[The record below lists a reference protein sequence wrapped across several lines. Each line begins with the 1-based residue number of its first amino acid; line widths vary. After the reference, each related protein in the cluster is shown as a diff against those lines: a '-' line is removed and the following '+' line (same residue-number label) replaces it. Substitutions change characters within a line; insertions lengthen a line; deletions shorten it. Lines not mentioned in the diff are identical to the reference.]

1 MVPAL
6 RLVVLY
12 LAVSLVGSAFLG
24 ESTLH
29 PGRTHTAEI
38 AHHTAETL
46 NAANT
51 PIDVSIQSN
60 DGATLRAWFLRPS
73 EPSADTVLLLHGLG
87 DNRAGML
94 GYAQLLLRHHYSVL
108 LPDARA
114 HGLSDGLL
122 ATFGLLESDDIHR
135 WAEWLHNQEDQ
146 QEVRKTPQQK
156 SPCIFAFGAS
166 MGAAQ
171 VLQSL
176 ATHSDFCAIV
186 AESPFASFREIGY
199 DRMGQQF
206 HTGPWVGRTLLR
218 PLVEFTL
225 LYVRARYKLDM
236 DTISPEEA
244 VAHTG
249 IPVLL
254 IHGAID
260 SNIPLRHSEQ
270 IFASSHAQ
278 KDLNHLDL
286 WVVPG
291 ADHLGA
297 YGQQPAEFERRVTTW
312 FENHGNAPDG
322 LKRSQ
327 EDLSFRTQ

>member
-1 MVPAL
+1 MIPAL

-12 LAVSLVGSAFLG
+12 LGVSLIGSAFLG

-29 PGRTHTAEI
+29 PARTHTNEVARH
-38 AHHTAETL
+38 AAETL

-60 DGATLRAWFLRPS
+60 DGTTLRGWFLRPS
-73 EPSADTVLLLHGLG
+73 QPNADTVLLLHGLG

-94 GYAQLLLRHHYSVL
+94 GYAELLLRHHYSVL

-114 HGLSDGLL
+114 HGASDGPL

-135 WAEWLHNQEDQ
+135 WAEWLRNQEDQ
-146 QEVRKTPQQK
+146 QEVRKIAQQKTAQQK

-171 VLQSL
+171 ILQSL
-176 ATHSDFCAIV
+176 SAHSDFCAVV

-206 HTGPWVGRTLLR
+206 GTGPWVGRTLLR

-225 LYVRARYKLDM
+225 LYARARYKLDM

-244 VAHTG
+244 VAHTTV
-249 IPVLL
+249 PVLL

-270 IFASSHAQ
+270 IFARSHEQ
-278 KDLNHLDL
+278 KDTNHLDF
-286 WVVPG
+286 WVVPK
-291 ADHLGA
+291 AEHLGA
-297 YGQQPAEFERRVTTW
+297 FGQEPAEFERRLTTW
-312 FENHGNAPDG
+312 FENH
-322 LKRSQ
+322 RSH
-327 EDLSFRTQ
+327 T

>member
-1 MVPAL
+1 MIPAL

-29 PGRTHTAEI
+29 PARTHTTEI
-38 AHHTAETL
+38 ARHTAETL

-73 EPSADTVLLLHGLG
+73 KPSADTVLLLHGLG

-94 GYAQLLLRHHYSVL
+94 GYAELLLRHHYSVL

-114 HGLSDGLL
+114 HGLSDGPL

-135 WAEWLHNQEDQ
+135 WAEWLHN
-146 QEVRKTPQQK
+146 RQK
-156 SPCIFAFGAS
+156 SDCIFAFGAS

-171 VLQSL
+171 LLQSL
-176 ATHSDFCAIV
+176 STHSDFCAVV

-206 HTGPWVGRTLLR
+206 HTGPWLGHTFLR

-236 DTISPEEA
+236 DQISPEAA
-244 VAHTG
+244 VAHTPV
-249 IPVLL
+249 PVLL

-270 IFASSHAQ
+270 IFARSHEQ
-278 KDLNHLDL
+278 KDTNHLDL
-286 WVVPG
+286 WVVPE
-291 ADHLGA
+291 AEHLGA
-297 YGQQPAEFERRVTTW
+297 FGQQPAEFERRVTTW
-312 FENHGNAPDG
+312 FENH
-322 LKRSQ
+322 
-327 EDLSFRTQ
+327 RTHT